1 MSEITK
7 EYLVLFRAMTQAEQA
22 LEELR
27 QKLMDAQRLAEE
39 IYISGGTTC
48 GEGEN

>member
-1 MSEITK
+1 MNEITE

-27 QKLMDAQRLAEE
+27 IRLMEAQRLAEE
-39 IYISGGTTC
+39 IYISR
-48 GEGEN
+48 EEPEVA